1 MKSYI
6 HHQREVIISL
16 FGKDNDWN
24 LTGRSSYEILIKH
37 FKIKFFF
44 FLNIAKIY
52 TIYTYKIDR
61 VNFHSIVANSVY
73 CKSSVNSTIAF
84 HSEHLLV

>member
-16 FGKDNDWN
+16 FGKDNDWI

-37 FKIKFFF
+37 FKIKKKEK
-44 FLNIAKIY
+44 KILLRFMPY
-52 TIYTYKIDR
+52 THTK
-61 VNFHSIVANSVY
+61 
-73 CKSSVNSTIAF
+73 
-84 HSEHLLV
+84 